1 MTRGLIVLLVL
12 ALTACGGEADSGE
25 GGSSEG
31 AELFS
36 SSVLGGQAGCVT
48 CHSLESDRVL
58 VGPSLAG
65 LGERAGGTV
74 PGQSARDYIRTSIVA
89 PQAHVVEGFEGGRM
103 PTNWGEVL
111 DDGEIDALVDYLE
124 GL

>member
-1 MTRGLIVLLVL
+1 MMRGLIALLLLTL
-12 ALTACGGEADSGE
+12 AACGGSETTG

-36 SSVLGGQAGCVT
+36 SGVLGGQAGCVT
-48 CHSLESDRVL
+48 CHSLEPDRVL

-65 LGERAGGTV
+65 LGDRAGGAV
-74 PGQSARDYIRTSIVA
+74 PGQSARDYIRTSIVS
-89 PQAHVVEGFEGGRM
+89 PQAHIVEGFEGGRM

-111 DDGEIDALVDYLE
+111 TDGEIDALVDYLE